1 MVICEV
7 CEEVPRSCSTA
18 LQNSVWRLQRMRGKC
33 PSAPCNLRHLRGLD
47 QCLQL
52 KLEPTKNTNLQLV
65 PSIITLYGCSAN
77 PDIYLMVQMRIIII
91 SGATFNNHT
100 RMSRQKCENNTSKRI
115 TRSLNSR
122 TNLLFSHFKIQVHV
136 VSSFVLLCEIKF
148 YVRPL
153 RRSLVVLFGLGF
165 DESKAFVFPRCLA
178 GNSCLF
184 IIH

>member
-1 MVICEV
+1 MVICGV
-7 CEEVPRSCSTA
+7 YGEVPQSFSTA
-18 LQNSVWRLQRMRGKC
+18 LQTSVWRGQRMGGKC
-33 PSAPCNLRHLRGLD
+33 PPALCNHRHLWGLD

-52 KLEPTKNTNLQLV
+52 KLEPTKNNLQLV
-65 PSIITLYGCSAN
+65 PSIGYS
-77 PDIYLMVQMRIIII
+77 MVQRRIII
-91 SGATFNNHT
+91 GATFNNHT

-115 TRSLNSR
+115 TRPLNSR

-165 DESKAFVFPRCLA
+165 DESKPFVFPRCLA